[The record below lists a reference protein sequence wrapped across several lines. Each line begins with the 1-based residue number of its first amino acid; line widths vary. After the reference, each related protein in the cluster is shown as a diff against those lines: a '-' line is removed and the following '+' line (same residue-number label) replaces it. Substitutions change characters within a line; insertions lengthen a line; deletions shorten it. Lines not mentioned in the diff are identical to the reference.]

1 MVRIPILRCTYNMF
15 TEALKGIHFV
25 VLVGRLIAFSP
36 SLIET
41 YRFQCEHVR
50 IFEIV
55 IVIVVVVVVVHPYS
69 YIIIL
74 DLPVTISHYIESSI

>member
-1 MVRIPILRCTYNMF
+1 MF

-41 YRFQCEHVR
+41 YRFQCEHGR
-50 IFEIV
+50 ISE
-55 IVIVVVVVVVHPYS
+55 IVVVVVVFVVCLFVHPYS
-69 YIIIL
+69 YIVTL
-74 DLPVTISHYIESSI
+74 DLPITISHHIESSI